1 MRRFSRMFYAE
12 EDIRRIRRC
21 CHAASI
27 LFVIAK
33 VHNLQYAFY
42 MNIYAALAL
51 CFVPLLIMF
60 WAVRRFG
67 RVGIISMLYA
77 ALLGLLAVAPISI
90 LQFYAAD
97 IPFLHSDH
105 WITQLLRAILFNGL
119 IEEFIKMIVMLFLP
133 SKRLSLGKFFMCAC
147 ICGMSL
153 GCFESAIYFLQH
165 LQQAN
170 TIGAHLIYVQLFE
183 RMFTSDAVH
192 ALCAGLSALFIRS
205 LKRMRIDIAAFLF
218 APLLHGLYDFFALY
232 DDFKRF
238 SIAAI
243 LFLAVQCRISY
254 RMQSDENQKAGVRQP
269 KKPAEKVS
277 EKETAKKIQDVSKDA
292 AGVEKVS
299 EEKKAVGKSVKAK
312 VSTEKE
318 VVQRKIRK
326 GKTPQK
332 K

>member
-1 MRRFSRMFYAE
+1 
-12 EDIRRIRRC
+12 
-21 CHAASI
+21 
-27 LFVIAK
+27 
-33 VHNLQYAFY
+33 
-42 MNIYAALAL
+42 MNIYAPLAL
-51 CFVPLLIMF
+51 CFVPLLIIF
-60 WAVRRFG
+60 LPIHRFG

-77 ALLGLLAVAPISI
+77 VLLGLLAVAPISI

-97 IPFLHSDH
+97 IPFLHSDD

-192 ALCAGLSALFIRS
+192 TLCAGLSALFIRS
-205 LKRMRIDIAAFLF
+205 VKRMRIDIAALLF

-232 DDFKRF
+232 DDFKWF

-254 RMQSDENQKAGVRQP
+254 RMQSDEKQKAGIRSKA
-269 KKPAEKVS
+269 KKTAEK
-277 EKETAKKIQDVSKDA
+277 EMTKKENSAKKL
-292 AGVEKVS
+292 KV
-299 EEKKAVGKSVKAK
+299 
-312 VSTEKE
+312 
-318 VVQRKIRK
+318 R
-326 GKTPQK
+326 
-332 K
+332 